1 LWKAFTE
8 STNTYTFG
16 IVSSDIVSNIADYQN
31 FMDGVGDYPLYYVI
45 RDSFYGGSMKN
56 LEDYPE
62 NFL

>member
-1 LWKAFTE
+1 
-8 STNTYTFG
+8 
-16 IVSSDIVSNIADYQN
+16 
-31 FMDGVGDYPLYYVI
+31 MDGVGDYPIYFAF